1 MMRVLLQ
8 TGEPHC
14 FLKNFKRVMAPIQK
28 NFIYLNNGSEWENVD
43 GALLNVVTRCPWLME
58 ALPYSTHGF

>member
-1 MMRVLLQ
+1 
-8 TGEPHC
+8 
-14 FLKNFKRVMAPIQK
+14 MAPIQK

-43 GALLNVVTRCPWLME
+43 GALLNVVTRGPWLME